1 MTKTILNDIPCQID
15 PLWLCVPIFLCVR
28 TCAIYEK
35 RARNKQHTYN
45 IHFTQHRR
53 SCSLWPFIHL
63 RSDPSQ
69 KNTLTHA
76 WKHHYHRHLPCTSCL
91 SISHHLTLFSE
102 SLWKVNTSEASF
114 GAFQANHVPHKGSAT
129 IPPNF
134 HPTLATLHLHM
145 YLIIYLYVECR
156 TVDVNCKM
164 LQIGKFLIIPK
175 RVFLWQ
181 PSPFFCPDTSCTCH
195 NGLDFL
201 CFKCKQQTLVH
212 ITFYRN
218 LIQRALSHVDDGY
231 HMATKN
237 VPTSFL

>member
-45 IHFTQHRR
+45 IHFTQHPR

-102 SLWKVNTSEASF
+102 SLRKVNTSEASF

-145 YLIIYLYVECR
+145 YLIIYLYVEHSMSIARC
-156 TVDVNCKM
+156 CK
-164 LQIGKFLIIPK
+164 
-175 RVFLWQ
+175 
-181 PSPFFCPDTSCTCH
+181 
-195 NGLDFL
+195 
-201 CFKCKQQTLVH
+201 
-212 ITFYRN
+212 
-218 LIQRALSHVDDGY
+218 
-231 HMATKN
+231 
-237 VPTSFL
+237 